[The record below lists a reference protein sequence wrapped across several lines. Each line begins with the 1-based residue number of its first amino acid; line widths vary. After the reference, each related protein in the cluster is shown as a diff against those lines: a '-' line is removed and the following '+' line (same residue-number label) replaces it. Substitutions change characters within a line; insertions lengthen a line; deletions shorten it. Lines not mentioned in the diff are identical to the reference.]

1 MVNHIKHHGDSPRSP
16 WCFYKP
22 VLKALS
28 GPASGKPIQRLQPP
42 CSLRKKRAESPHPC
56 APPAGNLVYNQFMA
70 RKHSL
75 EILLKELRQRL
86 PTLAERYGVET
97 LEVFGSYVRAEQK
110 ADSDLD
116 VLVTF
121 QEAPSLL
128 TFIALENYLS
138 DELGV
143 KVDLVMKD
151 SLKPAIGKVI
161 LSEAMPV

>member
-1 MVNHIKHHGDSPRSP
+1 MTS
-16 WCFYKP
+16 
-22 VLKALS
+22 
-28 GPASGKPIQRLQPP
+28 
-42 CSLRKKRAESPHPC
+42 
-56 APPAGNLVYNQFMA
+56 
-70 RKHSL
+70 KHSL
-75 EILLKELRQRL
+75 ETLLQTLRQQL

-110 ADSDLD
+110 DDSDLD

-128 TFIALENYLS
+128 TFISIENYLS